1 MRADGV
7 FSGGGIKGL
16 AFAGALQAAAEAG
29 YTEWDKLA
37 GTSAGAITA
46 MALAVGYDAQRL
58 REQLDGFDFSK
69 IADYGV
75 LGKLDIPVNLEA
87 HRGATK
93 GEALHAWIKRLLDEA
108 PRKVK
113 TFGELEPGK
122 LRVVGVDLAH
132 SRMVVFPEDVELYVD
147 EHGDPLVPNEFPIAD
162 AVRISAGFP
171 YFFPPLS
178 LLDGHTKKLGVL
190 VDGGVASAFPVFL
203 FDTPKP
209 KHPTWGFRLYGGSG
223 PERPTYTAIDG
234 PLWPVDMLKAIV
246 DTSMNAL
253 DKLEMVAFGPRTIS
267 IPTGDIP
274 TLDFALTD
282 AQKEQLYNSGHTVA
296 QEFFK
301 AKPDG
306 RNTYGAV
313 PAAAPGPAAGP
324 PPGAGAQ

>member
-1 MRADGV
+1 M

-16 AFAGALQAAAEAG
+16 AFAGALQAAADAG
-29 YTEWDKLA
+29 YDEWGKLA

-46 MALAVGYDAQRL
+46 MALAVGYDAQSL
-58 REQLDGFDFSK
+58 REQLDGFDFST
-69 IADYGV
+69 IADYGM
-75 LGKLDIPVNLEA
+75 LGKLDVPLNLEL
-87 HRGATK
+87 HLGATK
-93 GEALHAWIKRLLDEA
+93 GKALEAWIEKLLAEA
-108 PRKVK
+108 PHKAR
-113 TFGELEPGK
+113 TFGDLDPEK

-132 SRMVVFPEDVELYVD
+132 ARMVVFPEDVVLYVD
-147 EHGDPLVPNEFPIAD
+147 ADDKPLVPEEFPIAD

-178 LLDGHTKKLGVL
+178 LIDGHTKKPGVL

-223 PERPTYTAIDG
+223 PEQPSYTAIDG
-234 PLWPVDMLKAIV
+234 PLWPVEMLKAIV

-274 TLDFALTD
+274 TLDFALTE
-282 AQKEQLYNSGHTVA
+282 AQKNELYESGHRTA
-296 QEFFK
+296 EAFFK

-306 RNTYGAV
+306 INTYGAV
-313 PAAAPGPAAGP
+313 PANIPQAGAPGVKAA
-324 PPGAGAQ
+324 

>member
-1 MRADGV
+1 VLADGV

-29 YTEWDKLA
+29 YEDWGQLA

-46 MALAVGYDAQRL
+46 MALAVGYDAKGL
-58 REQLDGFDFSK
+58 REQLDSFDFSN
-69 IADYGV
+69 IADFGA
-75 LGKLDIPVNLEA
+75 LGELEIPANLEL

-93 GEALHAWIKRLLDEA
+93 GRALHDWIERLLADA
-108 PRKVK
+108 PLKAA
-113 TFGELEPGK
+113 TFGDLAPEK

-132 SRMVVFPEDVELYVD
+132 SRMVVFPEDVALYVD
-147 EHGDPLVPNEFPIAD
+147 KHGRPLAPNDFPIAD

-178 LLDGHTKKLGVL
+178 LIDAHTGKPGVL

-203 FDTPKP
+203 FDRETPT
-209 KHPTWGFRLYGGSG
+209 HPTWGFRLFAGQGKEKPS
-223 PERPTYTAIDG
+223 YTPIAG

-246 DTSMNAL
+246 DTSMNAF
-253 DKLEMVAFGPRTIS
+253 DKLEMVAFKPRTIS

-274 TLDFALTD
+274 TLKFSLSGD
-282 AQKEQLYNSGHTVA
+282 ERRELY
-296 QEFFK
+296 EFGYKTGKAFFD

-306 RNTYGAV
+306 RNTYGAIP
-313 PAAAPGPAAGP
+313 PA
-324 PPGAGAQ
+324 Q